1 MSLKPTGKMVL
12 VAEMAQ
18 KQHSSGLIIKGMSDT
33 KTARILAIG
42 PEVKSVDVGEQVI
55 LNWSKGV
62 VVNDEGSQRVL
73 ISENEILVVIEDEDI

>member
-12 VAEMAQ
+12 VAEMTP
-18 KQHSSGLIIKGMSDT
+18 KQHSSGLIIKGMADT

-42 PEVKSVDVGEQVI
+42 PEVNSVVVGEQVI